1 MLPAQFGVACT
12 AVKIFRLF
20 MSTDCASVHKKMAQG
35 IIVEILVHFLTKQQ
49 QQKRVDTCLH
59 SIDICKCSD
68 ALARHEYC
76 LIKETREMY
85 KRQ

>member
-35 IIVEILVHFLTKQQ
+35 IIVEILVNFFDE
-49 QQKRVDTCLH
+49 V
-59 SIDICKCSD
+59 
-68 ALARHEYC
+68 AAAAA
-76 LIKETREMY
+76 KESGYMFTFHRYM
-85 KRQ
+85 